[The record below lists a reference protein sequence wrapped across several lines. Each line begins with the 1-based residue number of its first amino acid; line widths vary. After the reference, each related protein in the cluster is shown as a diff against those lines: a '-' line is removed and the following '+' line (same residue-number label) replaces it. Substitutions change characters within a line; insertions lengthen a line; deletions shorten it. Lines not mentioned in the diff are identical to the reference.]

1 MKKFMHVVIIT
12 VLFSFFIAGCTSK
25 PDFKIEYEQYKLAN
39 GLDVILHEDKSD
51 PIVSVAV
58 QYHVG
63 SNREEVGRTG
73 FAHLFEHM
81 LFQESQHVGEDQFFK
96 KIQDAGGTLNGFT
109 WEDGTGY
116 FEIVPKNALEMALWM
131 ESDRMGFLLSTVTQE
146 SFENQQGVVQNE
158 KRQGVDNRPYG
169 HTWYVI
175 GKLLYPEN
183 HPYNWQVIGSME
195 DLRKATLKDVH
206 DFYKKWYGPNNAT
219 LVIAGDFDQT
229 QTKEWVE
236 KYFGEIKAS
245 DPITDP
251 KPRPVTLSETKRA
264 FHEDEFAKS
273 PELNMVFPTIQE
285 YEKDAYA
292 LDYLGRLLGG
302 TKKAPLYKI
311 IVEEEKLAP
320 SVSSYQYDLEITG
333 AFYIRVRAFPDKN
346 LTDIEKAIKD
356 AFTRFEE
363 EGFTEKDLER
373 TRIQIETGFYNGIAS
388 ILSKSFRLAQFN
400 EYTGSPGFI
409 TSDLQNYLD
418 VTIDDVW
425 RVYNKYIKDKPY
437 VLTSFVPKGQVNLI
451 AENSE
456 KFPVVIES
464 LEEQKIVSKGEKVD
478 LKVEKIPSNFDRSV
492 EPPKGPQPLLT
503 LPEVWQDTLA
513 NGIRIVGIE
522 HTELPLVRFSI
533 NVHGG
538 LLAQELDKVGV
549 AHLTAKLMMEGTKN
563 KTPIELEEAM
573 DELGANIWVG
583 AQTEQFKITSNMLSS
598 TFEQTFQLV
607 KEILL
612 EPRWDEKEF
621 TRLKEEV
628 LEQLNR
634 DQNNPSS
641 VAYEVHGGLIIGKD
655 HSFYYP
661 SEGSK
666 ESAEALTMDDLKEY
680 YTKYVLPSS
689 MYITVAGNIS
699 KAEAVSNFKDLEKLW
714 QPKEV
719 TYPTHKIAPKTEKAK
734 LYFIDFPGA
743 KQSHIRIGYLGL
755 KRKDPDYY
763 PATVML
769 YKLGGS
775 FSGNLNL
782 ILREEKGYTYG
793 ARTKIWGTLT
803 PGSIEASA
811 AVQSTATLESI
822 EIFRDEMNKYR
833 QGISE
838 EDLTFTKNSLIKS
851 NSREFETLQ
860 ALNEV
865 LMNIAK
871 FDLPVDYI
879 KNEEDIVRN
888 FTLEQHRKLA
898 QKYIEPD
905 KMIYLVVGDAKTQLK
920 PLSKLG
926 LGKPV
931 MLDRTGAPI
940 N

>member
-1 MKKFMHVVIIT
+1 V
-12 VLFSFFIAGCTSK
+12 
-25 PDFKIEYEQYKLAN
+25 
-39 GLDVILHEDKSD
+39 
-51 PIVSVAV
+51 
-58 QYHVG
+58 
-63 SNREEVGRTG
+63 
-73 FAHLFEHM
+73 
-81 LFQESQHVGEDQFFK
+81 
-96 KIQDAGGTLNGFT
+96 
-109 WEDGTGY
+109 
-116 FEIVPKNALEMALWM
+116 
-131 ESDRMGFLLSTVTQE
+131 
-146 SFENQQGVVQNE
+146 
-158 KRQGVDNRPYG
+158 
-169 HTWYVI
+169 
-175 GKLLYPEN
+175 
-183 HPYNWQVIGSME
+183 
-195 DLRKATLKDVH
+195 
-206 DFYKKWYGPNNAT
+206 
-219 LVIAGDFDQT
+219 
-229 QTKEWVE
+229 
-236 KYFGEIKAS
+236 
-245 DPITDP
+245 
-251 KPRPVTLSETKRA
+251 VTLSETKRA

-292 LDYLGRLLGG
+292 LGYLGRLLGG

-320 SVSSYQYDLEITG
+320 SVSSYQYSLELAGSFNIS
-333 AFYIRVRAFPDKN
+333 IRAFPDKN
-346 LTDIEKAIKD
+346 LTDVEKAIKN

-373 TRIQIETGFYNGIAS
+373 TRIQIETGFYNGISS
-388 ILSKSFRLAQFN
+388 ILSKSFRLAQYN

-409 TSDLQNYLD
+409 TSDLQNYLN
-418 VTIDDVW
+418 VTIDDIW

-437 VLTSFVPKGQVNLI
+437 VLTSFVPKGQINLI

-456 KFPVVIES
+456 KFPVVIEA

-478 LKVEKIPSNFDRSV
+478 IKVDKIPSSFDRSV
-492 EPPKGPQPLLT
+492 EPPKGPDPLLT

-513 NGIRIVGIE
+513 NGIRMLGIE

-533 NVHGG
+533 NVYGG
-538 LLAQELDKVGV
+538 VLAQELDKVGV
-549 AHLTAKLMMEGTKN
+549 ANLVAKLMMEGTKN
-563 KTPIELEEAM
+563 KTPIELEEAI
-573 DELGANIWVG
+573 DELGARISIA
-583 AQTEQFKITSNMLSS
+583 AQTEQFRMTANMLSEKVEE
-598 TFEQTFQLV
+598 TAQLI

-621 TRLKEEV
+621 ARLKEKV

-661 SEGSK
+661 CGDSK
-666 ESAEALTMDDLKEY
+666 ESVDALTMDDLKEY

-689 MYITVAGNIS
+689 MFISVTGNIS
-699 KAEAVSNFKDLEKLW
+699 KAEAVSTFKDLEELW
-714 QPKEV
+714 RPKDITLPKYEV
-719 TYPTHKIAPKTEKAK
+719 APQTKKAK

-755 KRKDPDYY
+755 KRTDPDYY

-775 FSGNLNL
+775 FSGILNL

-811 AVQSTATLESI
+811 AVQSTATLESVQ
-822 EIFRDEMNKYR
+822 IFRDEMNKYR

-838 EDLTFTKNSLIKS
+838 EDLAFTKNSLIKS
-851 NSREFETLQ
+851 NSRKFETLH
-860 ALNEV
+860 ALNNV
-865 LMNIAK
+865 LINIAK

-879 KNEEDIVRN
+879 KNEEDIIRN
-888 FTLEQHRKLA
+888 FTLEQHRALA
-898 QKYIEPD
+898 QKYIQPD

-926 LGKPV
+926 LGKPI